1 MSSARPPL
9 RVGTAP
15 RPAANGNLA
24 VPPDPSSP
32 LRRREGPAMRAVR
45 HVWNGA
51 LSLMLGAMI
60 AMIGHQFAADAA
72 ARLWPEQILV
82 ADFVRA
88 LFWTLGIAA
97 TGVLFFSYY
106 LDDTSR

>member
-1 MSSARPPL
+1 
-9 RVGTAP
+9 
-15 RPAANGNLA
+15 
-24 VPPDPSSP
+24 
-32 LRRREGPAMRAVR
+32 MRWTR

-51 LSLMLGAMI
+51 LSLLLGGMI
-60 AMIGHQFAADAA
+60 GVIGHQFVADAA
-72 ARLWPEQILV
+72 ARLLPEQLLV

-97 TGVLFFSYY
+97 TGVFFFSYY

>member
-1 MSSARPPL
+1 LARPIH
-9 RVGTAP
+9 AP
-15 RPAANGNLA
+15 QQPAANSNLA

-32 LRRREGPAMRAVR
+32 SRRREGPAMRTVR
-45 HVWNGA
+45 HIWNGA
-51 LSLMLGAMI
+51 LSLMLGGMI
-60 AMIGHQFAADAA
+60 GVLGHQFGADAVT
-72 ARLWPEQILV
+72 RLWPDQVVV

-97 TGVLFFSYY
+97 TGVFFFSYY